1 MRIFLILI
9 IVCFSLTLDAQ
20 VKQLDILEL
29 KFHQGHYSMVYRRA
43 NALLN
48 KPEYDFSIMPSYY
61 KAVTS
66 ILLVRHNNRFKRKRY
81 LLIEANDIISKLIME
96 DDGIRII
103 KSHQEELNFI
113 QSELQ
118 NWNNS
123 YQTTNEVEILISTL
137 NRILNLKRD
146 QTSFNPEADSFE
158 LTYRDSIINEA
169 KKYLGVKYKWAGSDP
184 SGFDCSGFT
193 SYVYKTSINK
203 NLYRT
208 ANDQFENSIK
218 KIKEEILPGDLVFF
232 ENENKISHVGIV
244 YSVNNN
250 GIEMIHASSSLG
262 ISIVNITTSTY
273 WQKRISGFGSYF

>member
-1 MRIFLILI
+1 M
-9 IVCFSLTLDAQ
+9 SLDAQ
-20 VKQLDILEL
+20 VKQIDLLEL
-29 KFHQGHYSMVYRRA
+29 KFQQGHYSMVYRKA

-48 KPEYDFSIMPSYY
+48 KPEYDFSLLPSYY

-66 ILLVRHNNRFKRKRY
+66 ILLVRYNNRFKRKKY
-81 LLIEANDIISKLIME
+81 LLKDANDIISKLILE
-96 DDGIRII
+96 DDGKRII

-113 QSELQ
+113 QSELLK
-118 NWNNS
+118 WDNS
-123 YQTTNEVEILISTL
+123 SQTTNEVDILITTF
-137 NRILNLKRD
+137 NKIIDLKHD
-146 QTSFNPEADSFE
+146 QITEKPESDSFE

-193 SYVYKTSINK
+193 SYVYKTSIK
-203 NLYRT
+203 KSLYRT
-208 ANDQFENSIK
+208 ANDQFQNSIK
-218 KIKEEILPGDLVFF
+218 KMKEEILPGDLVFF

-244 YSVNNN
+244 YSVNDN